1 MFRYDGG
8 SSLGNKSFEIIDC
21 KPGNIF
27 LWFGQ
32 KLRNKSIS
40 LFIVYVLGFQVKIL
54 KKQYY
59 KFGDQYANFAELI
72 KLFIAKNQ
80 NIL

>member
-40 LFIVYVLGFQVKIL
+40 LFIVYVLGF
-54 KKQYY
+54 
-59 KFGDQYANFAELI
+59 
-72 KLFIAKNQ
+72 
-80 NIL
+80 

>member
-1 MFRYDGG
+1 M
-8 SSLGNKSFEIIDC
+8 
-21 KPGNIF
+21 
-27 LWFGQ
+27 
-32 KLRNKSIS
+32 
-40 LFIVYVLGFQVKIL
+40 KIL

-80 NIL
+80 NILKKNIAIYKYFNIDFRILIMHCLAQKIILKSISMKNIWNSL